1 MHAAVRRTGR
11 SYSGHFM
18 SSAESNTAAEA
29 EAKAAED
36 VAEFFAVGAT
46 FTCWTNAS
54 NATSAVSSGP
64 DVHSVQQAVA
74 WCVIAWHRRRLPVLA
89 SSVSKKRLFAR
100 TGRRTSPSSQP
111 RARSVRIRMSS
122 GRTAPPRS
130 PEGKATRRTRRRA
143 ELGTRAKGD
152 GGRAAQRVQTRDV
165 L

>member
-36 VAEFFAVGAT
+36 AAEFFAVGAT

-74 WCVIAWHRRRLPVLA
+74 WCVIA
-89 SSVSKKRLFAR
+89 
-100 TGRRTSPSSQP
+100 
-111 RARSVRIRMSS
+111 
-122 GRTAPPRS
+122 
-130 PEGKATRRTRRRA
+130 
-143 ELGTRAKGD
+143 
-152 GGRAAQRVQTRDV
+152 
-165 L
+165 